1 MSEQNDYDESKKG
14 MSIAG
19 FVLGILSLLVPFFG
33 VILGIVGIVLS
44 AIAIKHKQGI
54 KGLAVAGLVLSIIS
68 LGLTVLLLLAFGTA
82 FFAFLGIASAYA

>member
-1 MSEQNDYDESKKG
+1 MSAQDGYDESRKG
-14 MSIAG
+14 LSIAG

-33 VILGIVGIVLS
+33 IILGIVGIVLS

-68 LGLTVLLLLAFGTA
+68 LGLTVLLILAFGGV
-82 FFAFLGIASAYA
+82 FLAFLGIASSYA